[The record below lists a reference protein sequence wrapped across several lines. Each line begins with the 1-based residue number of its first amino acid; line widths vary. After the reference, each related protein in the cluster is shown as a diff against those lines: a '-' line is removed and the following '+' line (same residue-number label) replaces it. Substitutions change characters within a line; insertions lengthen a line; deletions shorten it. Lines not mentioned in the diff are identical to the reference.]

1 MPCVKEPP
9 QGFCDAARTDPLLP
23 AAKAVPP
30 TKATVIGAATAA
42 MQRKIRLNKYFPFGR
57 MAELLQH
64 AGADGNCKPAEA

>member
-1 MPCVKEPP
+1 
-9 QGFCDAARTDPLLP
+9 
-23 AAKAVPP
+23 
-30 TKATVIGAATAA
+30 